1 MPTFD
6 DCTAAAGHVSKPL
19 TELLLDKG
27 HNVTVVGRNRR
38 NLTGLVKRG
47 AATAIGDMGDVAFL
61 TETFK
66 GADGVYLMIPPM
78 WDSDDQKKQSI
89 RYAEEFSA
97 AIRASGVKNVVFLS
111 SYGAHRLNDA
121 GAISGLG
128 LAEVVLNK
136 VEAVNVLSLR
146 AGYFYSNLL
155 LSLDLVKTAG
165 HMGNM
170 FAIPDSTFTV
180 VDPED
185 IARAAAQ
192 ALDTLNFK
200 GHSYVYVI
208 SDLTGTDEIAALI
221 GRQIGI
227 PDLRWVKFPA
237 RDFKRVLLNYGFAE
251 GAANDYVEM
260 FATLDTGLLFE
271 DIQKTKPKI
280 GGTSIEEFVKVWAAA
295 YRGAEVASVK

>member
-1 MPTFD
+1 MNFVVTG
-6 DCTAAAGHVSKPL
+6 AAGHVSRPL
-19 TELLLDKG
+19 TELLIEKG
-27 HNVTVVGRNRR
+27 HDVTVVGRNPR
-38 NLTGLVKRG
+38 NLRSLVKRG
-47 AATAIGDMGDVAFL
+47 ATTAIGDMGDVSFL
-61 TETFK
+61 TETFM

-78 WDSDDQKKQSI
+78 WDSDDQKRQSVQ
-89 RYAEEFSA
+89 YAEKFSA
-97 AIRASGVKNVVFLS
+97 AIRACGVKNVVFLS

-136 VEAVNVLSLR
+136 LQTVNVLSLR

-170 FAIPDSTFTV
+170 FAIPGGTFTV

-185 IARAAAQ
+185 IARVAAQ

-200 GHSYVYVI
+200 DHSYVYVI
-208 SDLTGTDEIAALI
+208 SDLTGTDEIASLI
-221 GRQIGI
+221 GRQIGV

-237 RDFKRVLLNYGFAE
+237 KDFKRVLLNYGFAE

-271 DIQKTKPKI
+271 DIQKTKPEI
-280 GGTSIEEFVKVWAAA
+280 AGTSIEEFAKIWAAA
-295 YRGAEVASVK
+295 YRSANAASGK